1 LSGEE
6 HRNLIVRPVSRILI
20 VEDEALVAMEL
31 GLLIED
37 MGHEVAGF
45 ATDSR
50 MALDEARVV
59 DIDLALIDVHLADG
73 PTGPEVGRKLADQ
86 GVSVLFIT
94 GNPTMINDAGH
105 CAVGVLAKPAN
116 ENLIEDAIRYAL
128 SRREGLDMSPPAQL
142 MLLS

>member
-1 LSGEE
+1 M
-6 HRNLIVRPVSRILI
+6 SRILI

-45 ATDSR
+45 ATDSQ
-50 MALDEARVV
+50 MALDEARLV

-73 PTGPEVGRKLADQ
+73 PTGPEVGRKLASQ

-94 GNPTMINDAGH
+94 GNPTMIDGAGH
-105 CAVGVLAKPAN
+105 RAVGVLAKPAN
-116 ENLIEDAIRYAL
+116 ENLIEEAIRYAL
-128 SRREGLDMSPPAQL
+128 CRREGRDMSPPAQL

>member
-1 LSGEE
+1 M
-6 HRNLIVRPVSRILI
+6 SRILI

-31 GLLIED
+31 GLLIEE

-50 MALDEARVV
+50 MALDQARSNGV
-59 DIDLALIDVHLADG
+59 DLALVDVHLADG

-94 GNPTMINDAGH
+94 GNPTMINGAAH

-116 ENLIEDAIRYAL
+116 EHLIEDAVRYAL
-128 SRREGLDMSPPAQL
+128 CRREGRDMSPPAQL
-142 MLLS
+142 MVVS

>member
-1 LSGEE
+1 M
-6 HRNLIVRPVSRILI
+6 SRILI

-31 GLLIED
+31 GLLIEE

-50 MALDEARVV
+50 MALDQAGADSV
-59 DIDLALIDVHLADG
+59 DLALVDVHLADG
-73 PTGPEVGRKLADQ
+73 PTGPEVGRRLADQ

-94 GNPTMINDAGH
+94 GNPTMISGAVKT
-105 CAVGVLAKPAN
+105 AVGVLAKPAD
-116 ENLIEDAIRYAL
+116 ESLISDAVRYAL
-128 SRREGLDMSPPAQL
+128 SRREGRDMSPPAQL

>member
-1 LSGEE
+1 M
-6 HRNLIVRPVSRILI
+6 SRILI

-50 MALDEARVV
+50 MALDPDCAA
-59 DIDLALIDVHLADG
+59 DIDLALVDVHLADG
-73 PTGPEVGRKLADQ
+73 PTGPEVGRRLADQ

-94 GNPTMINDAGH
+94 GNPTMINGDGH
-105 CAVGVLAKPAN
+105 SAVGVLAKPAD
-116 ENLIEDAIRYAL
+116 ERLIETSVAYAL
-128 SRREGLDMSPPAQL
+128 SRREGRNMSPPSQL
-142 MLLS
+142 ILLS